1 MENEDDNTRP
11 ESIPHELVSEILT
24 RLPVKSLTRFRSVST
39 RWNSTITNPSFA
51 KCHFS
56 RSAASGGAAVTL
68 TVTFINRFNSQRS
81 IFSVTIP
88 PNQTRSAPNPTHIL
102 TIPGFAHP
110 FVSQSLNGLI
120 CFNLGAMCVCNPSTR
135 EFVKLPWTQTETPP
149 PSPASAHHRTNAF
162 GFDPVSNAH
171 KVLDT
176 WITCHGN
183 EMIMEHR
190 VFTVGCR
197 SNKWRRIADGP
208 PYFPFDERVCIN
220 GQIYFR
226 GLTSMVDS
234 EKTVMVAF
242 DVNREEFRFIQMRD
256 DAVFNSEDAVVMEH
270 DGRLAIVDHQGV
282 RNGEDNVM
290 VMWVLMD
297 EKWVK
302 KRVEIPAMYSE
313 INDRGR
319 YKFAGT
325 TFSGEMIF
333 AERRLGKPFY
343 VVLYDIKKNEG
354 RKVEIC
360 GLTDFESTCNNLLMN
375 VTSVNEHAESI
386 ISLT

>member
-1 MENEDDNTRP
+1 
-11 ESIPHELVSEILT
+11 
-24 RLPVKSLTRFRSVST
+24 
-39 RWNSTITNPSFA
+39 
-51 KCHFS
+51 
-56 RSAASGGAAVTL
+56 
-68 TVTFINRFNSQRS
+68 
-81 IFSVTIP
+81 
-88 PNQTRSAPNPTHIL
+88 
-102 TIPGFAHP
+102 
-110 FVSQSLNGLI
+110 
-120 CFNLGAMCVCNPSTR
+120 MCVCNPSTR
-135 EFVKLPWTQTETPP
+135 KFLKLPWTQTETPS
-149 PSPASAHHRTNAF
+149 PSPAFAHHRTNAF
-162 GFDPVSNAH
+162 GFDPVSNSH

-190 VFTVGCR
+190 VFTVGCH

-208 PYFPFDERVCIN
+208 PYFPFNERVCIN

-226 GLTSMVDS
+226 AFPSMIAS
-234 EKTVMVAF
+234 EKPVMVAF

-256 DAVFNSEDAVVMEH
+256 DTVSNSEDAVLMEH
-270 DGRLAIVDHQGV
+270 DGHLAIVEHQGL

-290 VMWVLMD
+290 LMWVLIDEED

-313 INDRGR
+313 INDHRR
-319 YKFAGT
+319 FKFAGT
-325 TFSGEMIF
+325 TFSSEMIF

-360 GLTDFESTCNNLLMN
+360 GLTDFESTYSNVLMN

-386 ISLT
+386 VSLT